1 MAIKL
6 YRYSFGGGELAAS
19 MYGRIDDG
27 KNQTGL
33 AKCRNFIVE
42 PQGPVRRRSGFQ
54 MVRPTKYADRPCA
67 LIPFT
72 FSVTQT
78 MVLEVGHQYIRFHTN
93 GATVLNSDGTPYE
106 IATPYDSSDV
116 MDLEFCQSNDVIT
129 LSHVSYPPKE
139 LRRYGATDWRL
150 VNIQFNSSL
159 SAPTNVKATQTIS
172 DKVEEAYRTMYTKK
186 YKVTALTADGAEES
200 AASTAASVACN
211 PYGDGAYNTISWSAV
226 SGASL
231 YNVYRS
237 EGGVY
242 SFIGQTNELSIVDD
256 NISADSGITP
266 PIYDNNIFTAAKAI
280 TAVSVTNGGSG
291 YKVQGVPYIKSL
303 QLGELQII
311 GAKLMEDLTFKLED
325 EEVTPAKLAT
335 VAIDYEYKQLNVDGD
350 TATFLSQIVI
360 KSYSISGGYGY
371 VSPVLKVYNSEG
383 KSLIISSVFNAD
395 FKDSYGVTEGQA
407 TLNVSDSTG
416 SGAVLSPVIED
427 GVIKSVKI
435 VAGGQ
440 NYTNP
445 TIVVG
450 NTGGGSG
457 ATFNVSVAQGGDYP
471 GATTYFEQR
480 RCFAGTPNKPQNV
493 WMTRSGT
500 ESNMSYSL
508 PTQATDRI
516 AIRVAAQQANRIVHL
531 VPMAYL
537 LMLTADAE
545 WRVSPLNSD
554 AITPDS
560 ISVRPQ
566 SYVGASKVQ
575 PVLVNNNLLYAA
587 SRGGHI
593 RELGYNYQAGGYVTA
608 DVSLRASHLFDNL
621 TIKDMTFSKA
631 PYPILYAVSSNGNL
645 IAYTYVPEQ
654 QVGAFSV
661 FETKGV
667 FEACCVVA
675 EGDEDI
681 LYCVIRREINGAIV
695 RFVERMHELIVPNRE
710 DFCYLDCAGVYE
722 GEAKSEIS
730 GLDWL
735 EGETVSIL
743 ADGYCVPDQ
752 VVQGGTITLEEPAS
766 KVHVGLS
773 YQSDLQTLPASA
785 QIQDG
790 SYGFSHRKNLTE
802 VTFRLEGSSS
812 ISAGPDADHLRS
824 MPARRIE
831 TPGTPAGLFEGEHD
845 LPITGLWTPEG
856 QLFIRESLPLP
867 IKIISITIEA
877 NMT

>member
-116 MDLEFCQSNDVIT
+116 MDLEFCQSNDVVT

-150 VNIQFNSSL
+150 VDISFNSSL

-172 DKVEEAYRTMYTKK
+172 DKVEEEYRTMYTKK
-186 YKVTALTADGAEES
+186 YKVTALTADGSEES

-211 PYGDGAYNTISWSAV
+211 PYGDGAYNTVSWSAV

-242 SFIGQTNELSIVDD
+242 SFIGQTDELSIVDD
-256 NISADSGITP
+256 NIAADSGITP
-266 PIYDNNIFTAAKAI
+266 PIYD
-280 TAVSVTNGGSG
+280 SG
-291 YKVQGVPYIKSL
+291 L
-303 QLGELQII
+303 
-311 GAKLMEDLTFKLED
+311 F
-325 EEVTPAKLAT
+325 
-335 VAIDYEYKQLNVDGD
+335 
-350 TATFLSQIVI
+350 
-360 KSYSISGGYGY
+360 
-371 VSPVLKVYNSEG
+371 
-383 KSLIISSVFNAD
+383 
-395 FKDSYGVTEGQA
+395 GQA
-407 TLNVSDSTG
+407 
-416 SGAVLSPVIED
+416 
-427 GVIKSVKI
+427 
-435 VAGGQ
+435 
-440 NYTNP
+440 
-445 TIVVG
+445 
-450 NTGGGSG
+450 
-457 ATFNVSVAQGGDYP
+457 GDYP
-471 GATTYFEQR
+471 GAITYFEQR
-480 RCFAGTPNKPQNV
+480 RCFAGTVNKPQNI

-516 AIRVAAQQANRIVHL
+516 AIRVAAQQANRIMHL

-824 MPARRIE
+824 MPTRRIE